1 VFFDAVAVL
10 AGPEGDAE
18 LSSNSDAIGF
28 FMDACRHRKVIGYA
42 GVPSLV
48 AKANGIGLDGVA
60 EMNTSADIKTF
71 IGLASQGKV
80 WTRKI

>member
-1 VFFDAVAVL
+1 MHAD
-10 AGPEGDAE
+10 
-18 LSSNSDAIGF
+18 IG
-28 FMDACRHRKVIGYA
+28 RQSVTRE
-42 GVPSLV
+42 VPSLI

-60 EMNTSADIKTF
+60 ELTNSADVETF